1 MRSNKTKNKMY
12 ALVTGSA
19 KRIGASIVK
28 NLHASGLNIG
38 IHYHSSRSD
47 AISLCK
53 ELNSNRPDS
62 ASIFQADITQSLEA
76 RKLIKEFIHWG
87 GKIDLLI
94 NNASSFYPTPIGKIT
109 DDDWNDLIGTNLKGP
124 LFLCQ
129 EAAKNL
135 RETQGSIINLID
147 IHTKNPLRN
156 HALYVSAKAGLKMLT
171 QSLAKDLAPEIRV
184 NGISPGAILWPE
196 GNIND
201 QKKEA
206 ILSQIPLQRKGTP
219 QDISDC
225 ILFLLYH
232 SNYITGQTITIDGG
246 RSI

>member
-94 NNASSFYPTPIGKIT
+94 NNASSFYPTPIGKIK
-109 DDDWNDLIGTNLKGP
+109 IGRAS
-124 LFLCQ
+124 C
-129 EAAKNL
+129 
-135 RETQGSIINLID
+135 RE
-147 IHTKNPLRN
+147 
-156 HALYVSAKAGLKMLT
+156 
-171 QSLAKDLAPEIRV
+171 RV
-184 NGISPGAILWPE
+184 
-196 GNIND
+196 
-201 QKKEA
+201 
-206 ILSQIPLQRKGTP
+206 
-219 QDISDC
+219 
-225 ILFLLYH
+225 
-232 SNYITGQTITIDGG
+232 
-246 RSI
+246 

>member
-1 MRSNKTKNKMY
+1 M
-12 ALVTGSA
+12 
-19 KRIGASIVK
+19 
-28 NLHASGLNIG
+28 
-38 IHYHSSRSD
+38 
-47 AISLCK
+47 
-53 ELNSNRPDS
+53 
-62 ASIFQADITQSLEA
+62 FQADITQSLEA

>member
-1 MRSNKTKNKMY
+1 MRSINTKNKMH
-12 ALVTGSA
+12 ALITGSA
-19 KRIGASIVK
+19 KRIGASIART
-28 NLHASGLNIG
+28 LHASGLSIG
-38 IHYHSSRSD
+38 IHYHSSKSD

-53 ELNSNRPDS
+53 ELNANRPDS

-87 GKIDLLI
+87 GKIDVLI

-109 DDDWNDLIGTNLKGP
+109 DEDWNDLFGTNLKGP

-129 EAAKNL
+129 EAATNL
-135 RETQGSIINLID
+135 RENQGSIINLID
-147 IHTKNPLRN
+147 IHTKDPLRN
-156 HALYVSAKAGLKMLT
+156 HSLYVSAKAGLKMLT

-196 GNIND
+196 ENIND
-201 QKKEA
+201 QKKEV
-206 ILSQIPLQRKGTP
+206 ILSQIPLQREGTP

-225 ILFLLYH
+225 VLFLLYH
-232 SNYITGQTITIDGG
+232 SNYITGQIITIDGG

>member
-1 MRSNKTKNKMY
+1 MRSNKTKNKMH
-12 ALVTGSA
+12 ALITGSA
-19 KRIGASIVK
+19 KRIGASIAR
-28 NLHASGLNIG
+28 NLHAAGLNIG
-38 IHYHSSRSD
+38 IHYHSSKSD

-53 ELNSNRPDS
+53 ELNSNRSNS
-62 ASIFQADITQSLEA
+62 ASMFQADITQSLEA
-76 RKLIKEFIHWG
+76 RNLIKDFINWS

-94 NNASSFYPTPIGKIT
+94 NNASSFYPTPIGKVT
-109 DDDWNDLIGTNLKGP
+109 DDDWNNLIGTNLKGP

-129 EAAKNL
+129 AAAENLKKNK
-135 RETQGSIINLID
+135 GSIINLID
-147 IHTKNPLRN
+147 IHTKHPLRN
-156 HALYVSAKAGLKMLT
+156 HSLYVSAKAGLKMLT
-171 QSLAKDLAPEIRV
+171 RSLAKDLAPEIRV

-196 GNIND
+196 ENIND

-206 ILSQIPLQRKGTP
+206 ILSQIPLQRKGSP

-232 SNYITGQTITIDGG
+232 SSYITGQTITIDGG